1 MFGGKKFKLKIMN
14 RRFQVQSRSKEGLYY
29 TVQELKNKL
38 ECNCPAGLRDMNCNH
53 KDIIRKF
60 LNHQSVTLEDLERIK
75 EI

>member
-1 MFGGKKFKLKIMN
+1 MN
-14 RRFQVQSRSKEGLYY
+14 RRFEVQSRSKNDLHYI
-29 TVQELKNKL
+29 VQEIENGL

-60 LNHQSVTLEDLERIK
+60 LNRQSVALEDLERIK

>member
-1 MFGGKKFKLKIMN
+1 M
-14 RRFQVQSRSKEGLYY
+14 RD
-29 TVQELKNKL
+29 KL

-60 LNHQSVTLEDLERIK
+60 LNRQSAISEDLERIK

>member
-1 MFGGKKFKLKIMN
+1 MN
-14 RRFQVQSRSKEGLYY
+14 RRFEVQSRTKKGLYY
-29 TVQELKNKL
+29 IVQETEDKL

-60 LNHQSVTLEDLERIK
+60 LNRQSANIEDLERIK